1 MAEQTEKS
9 LNNFLDFSAKFLI
22 PFILAFVTWQQTEM
36 GKIEDRVYVLQRDA
50 VTEQK
55 LSEVEKRLIGYMDVR
70 ISDITMKQDM
80 TNQYLKMVL
89 ESVKDNRK

>member
-1 MAEQTEKS
+1 MAEQSEKS

-36 GKIEDRVYVLQRDA
+36 GKLEDRVYVLQRDA

-89 ESVKDNRK
+89 ETVKDRK